1 MPASLPGQPKVM
13 PLMKKINRF
22 LFLVLL
28 CFAAT
33 MLLSTAASH
42 SREALSHNCQ
52 SAQDCFTLGHEYFNQ
67 KKFPQ
72 AHSFFTKAI
81 DLAQR
86 AIRFEK
92 MTPRR
97 VQELKGLI
105 RQSRNQK
112 SRIRQTMTFFKT
124 LVEEK
129 KIAAGM
135 NPQQVRDSWGEPE
148 TIEKTLVKWKE
159 SQKWIYGNILL
170 DNDKY
175 VLFEDGFV
183 VDFQDG
189 TKY

>member
-1 MPASLPGQPKVM
+1 MPASLPRQPKVM
-13 PLMKKINRF
+13 PLMEKINRF

-28 CFAAT
+28 CFAAI
-33 MLLSTAASH
+33 MLLSAAASH
-42 SREALSHNCQ
+42 SREDLNNNCQ
-52 SAQDCFTLGHEYFNQ
+52 SAQDCFNLGREYFKQ

-72 AHSFFTKAI
+72 AHSFFTQAI

-86 AIRFEK
+86 AISFEK
-92 MTPRR
+92 TTPRR

-112 SRIRQTMTFFKT
+112 SRIRQTMAYFRT
-124 LVEEK
+124 LIEEK

-159 SQKWIYGNILL
+159 SQKWIYGNVLL